1 MKVAIL
7 CGGRGT
13 RLREVSETLPKP
25 MVPIGSRPIIWHIM
39 KIYASF
45 GVNEFVLLLGYKG
58 EVIRDYFL
66 NYSAL
71 ASDVTVDLSRS
82 GEDRLT
88 FHKHVAE
95 DWKVTLVET
104 GEHTETGG
112 RLGRIKQHVAGEGA
126 FCMTYGDAVADI
138 DISALIQFH
147 RNHGRQ
153 ATVTAVRPPGR
164 FGAMTFDEND
174 VVSQFAE
181 KPRGDGAWI
190 NGGFFVLH
198 PDVLDLVDSD
208 ACVWEREPL
217 EKLASR
223 SQLSAFRHDGFWHPM
238 DTLRD
243 KRQLE
248 ALWESGK
255 APWRVTPTADG
266 AAKTDARKAPVTDLT
281 SDQRG
286 ANLCV

>member
-1 MKVAIL
+1 MKAVIL
-7 CGGRGT
+7 AGGLGT
-13 RLREVSETLPKP
+13 RLSEETSVRPKP
-25 MVPIGSRPIIWHIM
+25 MVEIGGLPMLWHIM
-39 KIYASF
+39 SIYSAH
-45 GVNEFVLLLGYKG
+45 GVTDFIVACGYKG
-58 EVIRDYFL
+58 YVIKEFFANFFL
-66 NYSAL
+66 HS
-71 ASDVTVDLSRS
+71 SDVTIDLTTGEIDVHRSRT
-82 GEDRLT
+82 EP
-88 FHKHVAE
+88 
-95 DWKVTLVET
+95 WKVTLVET

-138 DISALIQFH
+138 DISGLIQFH

-266 AAKTDARKAPVTDLT
+266 AAKADARKAPVTDLT